1 MGHLMSYFIVLPA
14 TIMLFAVGLL
24 YLSNKHQ
31 LLRTKPLTKKL
42 RPIAYLMLLF
52 AFVLMAAKYA
62 VSASLFIGLMVIML
76 CVIALPLM
84 ALFLKGNKT

>member
-1 MGHLMSYFIVLPA
+1 MGRLMSYFIVLPA

-31 LLRTKPLTKKL
+31 LLRVKPLAKKL
-42 RPIAYLMLLF
+42 RPIAYLMLLL

-84 ALFLKGNKT
+84 SLFLKGNKT

>member
-31 LLRTKPLTKKL
+31 LLRVKPLTKKL

>member
-1 MGHLMSYFIVLPA
+1 MSYFIVLPA
-14 TIMLFAVGLL
+14 IIMLFAVGLL

-31 LLRTKPLTKKL
+31 LLRTKPLAKKL
-42 RPIAYLMLLF
+42 RPIAYLMLLL

>member
-1 MGHLMSYFIVLPA
+1 MSYFIVLPA

-31 LLRTKPLTKKL
+31 LLRTKPLAKKL
-42 RPIAYLMLLF
+42 RPIAYLMLLL